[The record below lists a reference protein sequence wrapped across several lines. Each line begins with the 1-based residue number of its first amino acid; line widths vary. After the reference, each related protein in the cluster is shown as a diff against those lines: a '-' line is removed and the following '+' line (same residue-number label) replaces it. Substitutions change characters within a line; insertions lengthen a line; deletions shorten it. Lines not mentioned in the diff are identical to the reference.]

1 MLTQSVRIAS
11 ANEWIILPINVEK
24 LCNIF
29 LLHLFSLRHVIAT
42 YNIVIV
48 IACLF
53 FSSGPYTHTH
63 SLVESSYCFSADGL
77 CRRRHNDGLL
87 FVVLLQCKYH
97 QTPAIAHICV
107 TTCKFLA
114 SDPILGTN
122 TIERHCIYLLLLS
135 ADKTIS
141 SLCTEVSLSE
151 WCDLRKMIIDLELC
165 NDSFLRHQSPHIHI
179 ASPSYCPCILS
190 AWWWRW
196 M

>member
-29 LLHLFSLRHVIAT
+29 SSSFIFFEARYCYIQYSHSYRMSL
-42 YNIVIV
+42 
-48 IACLF
+48 LF
-53 FSSGPYTHTH
+53 FWTIHTH
-63 SLVESSYCFSADGL
+63 ALTLVESSYCFTADGL
-77 CRRRHNDGLL
+77 CRRRHNDGRL

-122 TIERHCIYLLLLS
+122 TIERHCIYLLLS
-135 ADKTIS
+135 TDKTIS
-141 SLCTEVSLSE
+141 SLCTKVSLSE

-165 NDSFLRHQSPHIHI
+165 NDSFLRHHSPHIHI
-179 ASPSYCPCILS
+179 ASPPYCPYILS